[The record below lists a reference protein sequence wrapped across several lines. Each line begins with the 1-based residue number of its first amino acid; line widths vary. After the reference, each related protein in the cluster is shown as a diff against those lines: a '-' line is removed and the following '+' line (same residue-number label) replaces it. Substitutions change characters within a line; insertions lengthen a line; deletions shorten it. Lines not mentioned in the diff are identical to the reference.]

1 MSLLRVEHL
10 RKEYQGHGA
19 APLVAVD
26 DVSLSVE
33 AGDSLAI
40 VGESGSG
47 KTTCARIITG
57 LETATSGS
65 VEIDGASP
73 GRKRGDRMARARRV
87 QMVFQDPYSSLD
99 PRQTVRSAIAEVL
112 ALHGARDG
120 RARAARTDELLE
132 KVGLDPRIGASLP
145 RRLSGGQR
153 QRVAIARALAAAPR
167 LLILDEA
174 VAALDVS
181 VQAQVL
187 NLLADLRAADGLTSV
202 FISHDLGVVRQVSS
216 HCVVMHRGVIVER
229 GSTSQILDAPAHPYT
244 RRLLAA
250 VPRPGWKPRLR
261 AAGQREAG
269 QPEPEPEPAHENDH
283 AAQNSPRTEPE
294 RTR

>member
-65 VEIDGASP
+65 VQVDGVAS
-73 GRKRGDRMARARRV
+73 GSRRGDRMARARRV

-132 KVGLDPRIGASLP
+132 RVGLDPLTTGASLP

-153 QRVAIARALAAAPR
+153 QRAAIARALAAAPR

-229 GSTSQILDAPAHPYT
+229 GSTSQILDTPAHSYT

-261 AAGQREAG
+261 AAGHS
-269 QPEPEPEPAHENDH
+269 EPGLEPDPAE
-283 AAQNSPRTEPE
+283 QNSHQTEPE

>member
-10 RKEYQGHGA
+10 RKEYQGHDA

-65 VEIDGASP
+65 VEIDGASSM
-73 GRKRGDRMARARRV
+73 RKRGDRMARARRV

-132 KVGLDPRIGASLP
+132 RVGLDPRIGASLP
-145 RRLSGGQR
+145 RHLSGGQR
-153 QRVAIARALAAAPR
+153 QRAAIARALAAGPR

-187 NLLADLRAADGLTSV
+187 NLLADLRAVEGLTSV

-261 AAGQREAG
+261 AAGQN
-269 QPEPEPEPAHENDH
+269 EPEPDPDH

>member
-1 MSLLRVEHL
+1 MSLLRVAHL
-10 RKEYQGHGA
+10 RKEYPGRGT
-19 APLVAVD
+19 APLVAVN
-26 DVSLSVE
+26 DVSFTVG

-65 VEIDGASP
+65 VEIDRGTADAGRP
-73 GRKRGDRMARARRV
+73 GRRSGRTARPGLV

-99 PRQTVRSAIAEVL
+99 PRQTVRSAISEVL
-112 ALHGARDG
+112 ALHGLRDR
-120 RARAARTDELLE
+120 RARAARTDELLD
-132 KVGLDPRIGASLP
+132 KVGLDARTGASLP

-153 QRVAIARALAAAPR
+153 QRAAIARALAAAPR

-187 NLLADLRAADGLTSV
+187 NLLADLRGDQGVTSV

-216 HCVVMHRGVIVER
+216 QCIVMHRGVIVER
-229 GSTSQILDAPAHPYT
+229 GSTEQILDSPDHPYT
-244 RRLLAA
+244 KRLLAA
-250 VPRPGWKPRLR
+250 VPRPGWKPRVHSATGR
-261 AAGQREAG
+261 
-269 QPEPEPEPAHENDH
+269 
-283 AAQNSPRTEPE
+283 
-294 RTR
+294 